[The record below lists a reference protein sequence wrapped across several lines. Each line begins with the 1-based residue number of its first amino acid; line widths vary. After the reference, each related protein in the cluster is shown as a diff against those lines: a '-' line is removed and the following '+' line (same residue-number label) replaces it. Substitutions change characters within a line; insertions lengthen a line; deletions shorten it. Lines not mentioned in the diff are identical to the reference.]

1 MCHEVRLKIY
11 TKTGDKGLTG
21 LIGGVR
27 IAKSAPRIAA
37 YGDVDE
43 LNSVI
48 GIVIAETSHEP
59 IRKSLTEIQSTLFTI
74 GAQLATPSDQ
84 PNVQVVTSSQV
95 DLLERQMDVISE
107 SLQPLKNFVLPGGG
121 KSSAYLHLARTV
133 CRRAE
138 RSIVSLSQIPSEKID
153 KWVII
158 FMNRLSDYLF
168 TLARLA
174 NQLDNIPDVPWVPHK

>member
-1 MCHEVRLKIY
+1 MKIY
-11 TKTGDKGLTG
+11 TKTGDQGLTG

-27 IAKSAPRIAA
+27 VTKNAPRIAA

-48 GIVIAETSHEP
+48 GIVIAETTHEP

-74 GAQLATPSDQ
+74 GAQLATPSGN
-84 PNVQVVTSSQV
+84 PNVQVVTSAQSDV
-95 DLLERQMDVISE
+95 LERQMDVISE
-107 SLQPLKNFVLPGGG
+107 SLPPLKHFVLPGGG
-121 KSSAYLHLARTV
+121 KTSAYLHLARTV

-138 RSIVSLSQIPSEKID
+138 RSVVSLTQIPNEKVD

-174 NQLDNIPDVPWVPHK
+174 NQLDQVPDVPWIPQK

>member
-1 MCHEVRLKIY
+1 MKIY
-11 TKTGDKGLTG
+11 TKTGDQGLTG

-27 IAKSAPRIAA
+27 VTKNAPRIAA

-48 GIVIAETSHEP
+48 GIVIAETSHAP
-59 IRKSLTEIQSTLFTI
+59 IKKSLTEIQSTLFTI
-74 GAQLATPSDQ
+74 GAQLATPTGS
-84 PNVQVVTSSQV
+84 PGVQVVTSAQIDS
-95 DLLERQMDVISE
+95 LERQMDVITE
-107 SLQPLKNFVLPGGG
+107 SLTPLRQFVLPGGG
-121 KSSAYLHLARTV
+121 KTSAYLHLARTV

-138 RSIVSLSQIPSEKID
+138 RSVITLTQIPNEKVD

-174 NQLDNIPDVPWVPHK
+174 NQLDKVDDIPWVPHKP

>member
-1 MCHEVRLKIY
+1 MKIY
-11 TKTGDKGLTG
+11 TKTGDQGLTG

-27 IAKSAPRIAA
+27 VSKNAPRIAA

-43 LNSVI
+43 LNSVL
-48 GIVIAETSHEP
+48 GIVIVETIHEP
-59 IRKSLTEIQSTLFTI
+59 IRKSLVEIQSTLFTI
-74 GAQLATPSDQ
+74 GAQLATPSGN
-84 PNVQVVTSSQV
+84 PNVQVVTSAEV
-95 DLLERQMDVISE
+95 DSLERQMDVISE
-107 SLQPLKNFVLPGGG
+107 ALQPLKNFVLPGGG

-138 RSIVSLSQIPSEKID
+138 RSIVFLTQVPNEKVD

-174 NQLDNIPDVPWVPHK
+174 NQLDKIADVPWVPHK